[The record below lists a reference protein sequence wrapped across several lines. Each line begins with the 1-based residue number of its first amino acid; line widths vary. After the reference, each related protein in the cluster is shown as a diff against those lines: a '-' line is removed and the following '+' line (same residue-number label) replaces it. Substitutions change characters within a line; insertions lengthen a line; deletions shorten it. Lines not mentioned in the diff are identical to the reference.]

1 MRLLL
6 AHAKANTLEL
16 LRHPAF
22 SVPTLLF
29 PAMFFLF
36 FVATR
41 SELSD
46 QRADLFVASFVGFAV
61 LGVAFFQF
69 GVGIAV
75 DRTSPWETYLRSLPI
90 TLRVRFGARIV
101 SALQFGLASA
111 VAVVVTAVLT
121 TSAGLPPGRW
131 LLLGAAALAGSIPF
145 SLMGIA
151 LGYWASPR
159 GALPIAN
166 VLYLALAFAG
176 GLWTAGGRTSS
187 GADDVAAFLPTRQ
200 FAEVLWGATS
210 GDIWRPGA
218 WLALLAWATV
228 FAALAR
234 WGYLR
239 DEGERFR

>member
-1 MRLLL
+1 MKLLL
-6 AHAKANTLEL
+6 AHVKAGSLEL
-16 LRHPAF
+16 LRYPSF
-22 SVPTLLF
+22 SVPTLFF

-41 SELSD
+41 SDLSER
-46 QRADLFVASFVGFAV
+46 RADLYLASFVGFAV

-111 VAVVVTAVLT
+111 FAVVVTAVLT
-121 TSAGLPPGRW
+121 TSAGLPAGRW
-131 LLLGAAALAGSIPF
+131 LLLGATALAGSIPF
-145 SLMGIA
+145 ALMGIA

-176 GLWTAGGRTSS
+176 GLWTAGDETSS
-187 GADDVAAFLPTRQ
+187 SFDDLSALLPTRQ
-200 FAEVLWGATS
+200 FAEVLWGATR

-218 WLALLAWATV
+218 WLALLAWAAV

-234 WGYLR
+234 WGYRR